1 MKKLNI
7 KFDGM
12 LKTCKMLV
20 LALGAAASLNVFAD
34 VSVDWTS
41 PADGSSYL
49 VGTDVQLTG
58 VAGASGV
65 IGTGLDLVLV
75 LDSSG
80 SMTSVRTSGGVTQSL
95 ANWQKSAAITLVNSL
110 PLGTSVGIVEFDS
123 DAQLV
128 TGLVSLSVNK
138 AGVIAAINATDAS
151 GGTNIPF
158 GINAA
163 VAELTSVRA
172 TAGFS
177 QQIVVFSDGVSSG
190 NPAAAAAA
198 ALLAGVEAVHS
209 VALPGSSV
217 SVMNSIATSGNGTFV
232 DVTSGN
238 LSSLETLFSGTGFSL
253 VGLDR
258 VEVTLP
264 DGTVTTVVADAF
276 GNFSVDRNITLG
288 AQSFTATAYGTDGS
302 VDSAFITLNGYKP
315 SVGVPE
321 PSGML
326 LLGLGL
332 LGLGFARRRQAAR

>member
-1 MKKLNI
+1 MKKVNFKSI
-7 KFDGM
+7 
-12 LKTCKMLV
+12 LKTCRMLT
-20 LALGAAASLNVFAD
+20 LALGAVVSLNAAAD

-49 VGTDVQLTG
+49 VGTNVQLTG

-65 IGTGLDLVLV
+65 IGAGLDLVLV

-80 SMTSVRTSGGVTQSL
+80 SMGGSVTSGGVTKTL
-95 ANWQKSAAITLVNSL
+95 ADWQKSAAITLVNSL

-128 TGLVSLSVNK
+128 TGLVSLTTNK
-138 AGVIAAINATDAS
+138 ASVIAAINATDAS
-151 GGTNIPF
+151 GGTNIPL

-163 VAELTSVRA
+163 VAELTSARA

-177 QQIVVFSDGVSSG
+177 QQMVVFSDGASSG

-198 ALLAGVEAVHS
+198 ALTAGVEAVHS

-232 DVTSGN
+232 NVSSGN
-238 LSSLETLFSGTGFSL
+238 LSSLATLFSGAGFSL

-264 DGTVTTVVADAF
+264 DGTVTTVTADAF
-276 GNFSVDRNITLG
+276 GNFTIDRTITLG

-302 VDSAFITLNGYKP
+302 VDTDFITLNGYKP

-321 PSGML
+321 PSAAL

-332 LGLGFARRRQAAR
+332 LGLALVRRKKSAN